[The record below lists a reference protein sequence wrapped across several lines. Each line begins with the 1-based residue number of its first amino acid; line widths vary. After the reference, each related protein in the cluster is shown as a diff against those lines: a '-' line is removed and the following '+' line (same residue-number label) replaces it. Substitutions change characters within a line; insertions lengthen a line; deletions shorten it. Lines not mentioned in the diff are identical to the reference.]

1 MEQTGQEVPRLSSE
15 DGESLRRART
25 GADESELQ
33 ADTSGKLGERYPKLT
48 VVVLVQD
55 SISGRME
62 SVRISLS
69 KMQLEAF
76 GSGAIVA
83 AAQSGA
89 AKLVNQ
95 ENFNKMLSR
104 FDPLWQGVIGENPAN
119 VLRGS

>member
-1 MEQTGQEVPRLSSE
+1 MVQTGQEVPGRSNE
-15 DGESLRRART
+15 GGESLRRARA
-25 GADESELQ
+25 GAAEPEPQ
-33 ADTSGKLGERYPKLT
+33 ADTAGELGRAYPKLH

-62 SVRISLS
+62 SVRINLS

-89 AKLVNQ
+89 SKLVSQ